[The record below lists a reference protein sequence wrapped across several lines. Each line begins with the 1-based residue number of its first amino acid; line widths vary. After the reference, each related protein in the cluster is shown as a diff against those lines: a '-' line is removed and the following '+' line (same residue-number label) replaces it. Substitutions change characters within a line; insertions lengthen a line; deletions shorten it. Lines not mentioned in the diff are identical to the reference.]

1 MPEIWRLLDT
11 GLAAPAPHIALN
23 RALLEARDADE
34 IASTLRFARSTD
46 CVLLGVHQSAGQVLD
61 LDYCRARKIPIQR
74 RISGGPAGYVD
85 ERQLIF
91 ELYLHRRDVGDGD
104 LRSISKTLCHAA
116 ATGISALGVDARY
129 RARNDI
135 EVDGRLLAT
144 SSCALEGSAI
154 LFQATLFIDL
164 DPIQA
169 LNVFRAPGQ
178 KLAATE
184 RARRIVSVRQ
194 LLKTRPDVRL
204 IKQHI
209 AEAFESEFDVEFREA
224 EMALSETVRY
234 QAALGQIESQDWID
248 LVAQPARDMPL
259 LESSRERPGTALHAL
274 VLYERPTRT
283 IREVWFV
290 GDIALTPGR
299 TTLDLEAALRDTSV
313 ADLERRVQWFF
324 HSRAVQMAG
333 LTPSDFL
340 SALQQALKAPLP
352 AGN

>member
-11 GLAAPAPHIALN
+11 GLAAPASHIALN

-34 IASTLRFARSTD
+34 IASTLRFARSTE
-46 CVLLGVHQSAGQVLD
+46 CALLGVRQSAGQVLD

-104 LRSISKTLCHAA
+104 LRSISRTLCHAA
-116 ATGISALGVDARY
+116 ATGISALGIDARY

-144 SSCALEGSAI
+144 SSCALEGGAI
-154 LFQATLFIDL
+154 LFQATLFIEL

-169 LNVFRAPGQ
+169 LSVFRAPGQ
-178 KLAATE
+178 KFVATE
-184 RARRIVSVRQ
+184 GARRIVSVRQ
-194 LLKTRPDVRL
+194 LIQERPDVQL

-224 EMALSETVRY
+224 EMALSETARY
-234 QAALGQIESQDWID
+234 QSALRQIESQDWID
-248 LVAQPARDMPL
+248 FFGQPARDMPL
-259 LESSRERPGTALHAL
+259 LENDGEPGGTALRAL
-274 VLYERPTRT
+274 VLYEMPTRT
-283 IREVWFV
+283 IREAWFL
-290 GDIALTPGR
+290 GDIAMTPDR
-299 TTLDLEAALRDTSV
+299 TVLDLEAALRDTSV
-313 ADLERRVQWFF
+313 ADLERRVHGFF
-324 HSRAVQMAG
+324 HGCTVQMAG

-340 SALQQALKAPLP
+340 SAVQRALKAPLP

>member
-23 RALLEARDADE
+23 RALLEARDANE
-34 IASTLRFARSTD
+34 IASTLRFARSTT
-46 CVLLGVHQSAGQVLD
+46 CALLGVHQSAGQVLD
-61 LDYCRARKIPIQR
+61 LDCCRARKIPIQR
-74 RISGGPAGYVD
+74 RISSGPAGYVD

-116 ATGISALGVDARY
+116 ATAISALGVDARY

-169 LNVFRAPGQ
+169 LDIFRAPGH
-178 KLAATE
+178 KFPAMA
-184 RARRIVSVRQ
+184 RARRIVSIKQ
-194 LLKTRPDVRL
+194 LLRSSPDVRL

-224 EMALSETVRY
+224 EMALSETARY
-234 QAALGQIESQDWID
+234 QAALRQIESQDWID
-248 LVAQPARDMPL
+248 LVARPVRDMPL
-259 LESSRERPGTALHAL
+259 LESAGEAGAPLHAL
-274 VLYERPTRT
+274 VLYETPTRT
-283 IREVWFV
+283 IREVWFL
-290 GDIALTPGR
+290 GDVALAPSR
-299 TTLDLEAALRDTSV
+299 TILDLEAALRDTSI
-313 ADLERRVQWFF
+313 ADLEHRIQWFF
-324 HSRAVQMAG
+324 RSRPVQMAG
-333 LTPSDFL
+333 VAPSDFVM
-340 SALQQALKAPLP
+340 AVQRALKAPLP
-352 AGN
+352 ARN